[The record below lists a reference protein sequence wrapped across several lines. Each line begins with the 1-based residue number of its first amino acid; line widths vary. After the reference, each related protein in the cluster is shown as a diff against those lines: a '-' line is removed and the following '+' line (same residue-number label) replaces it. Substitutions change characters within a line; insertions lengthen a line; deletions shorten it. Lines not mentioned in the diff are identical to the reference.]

1 MSSLYQTFKTDKNL
15 ETAGVDLSYGENS
28 KGEEMLITIARAGGS
43 NKAFQKAMA
52 AKTRPLRRQ
61 IETNTASEDVLNKI
75 VVEVYAET
83 VVLGWKG
90 IEDEKGNDL
99 PFSKENVIKLF
110 TDLPDLFTDVRGQA
124 QEISI
129 FRAEIM
135 EGVAKN

>member
-1 MSSLYQTFKTDKNL
+1 MSSLYKTFKTDKNL

-28 KGEEMLITIARAGGS
+28 KGEEMLITIARAGGG

-61 IETNTASEDVLNKI
+61 IETDTASDQVLTKI
-75 VVEVYAET
+75 VIEVYAET
-83 VVLGWKG
+83 VVLDWKG
-90 IEDEKGNDL
+90 IEDEHGNDL

-110 TDLPDLFTDVRGQA
+110 TDLPDFFADVRSQA

-129 FRAEIM
+129 FRADIM
-135 EGVAKN
+135 EAVAKN